1 MALWYIIVVC
11 VAALTIAYVAYNYTR
26 IKRMNEGTNEVS
38 MGISAEDLITYK
50 KIKGKSLQDA
60 TKETADLFGKIGR
73 GNGITI
79 R

>member
-1 MALWYIIVVC
+1 MK
-11 VAALTIAYVAYNYTR
+11 
-26 IKRMNEGTNEVS
+26 KRMNEGTNEATK
-38 MGISAEDLITYK
+38 GIGAEDLITYK

-60 TKETADLFGKIGR
+60 AKETADLFGKIGR